1 MLTNLYG
8 MAKKTVVPVIDGL
21 FKDPVLVV
29 DVLYKMFLGK
39 GEYDDVLG
47 YQPTLT
53 QDISTRML
61 KLRHTRESV
70 AASSNSEVE
79 IGDMNILLQYSV
91 DLVNAGSK
99 DLIEVVVTG
108 DKYKVFHV
116 DFIFDLLIS
125 ITVKGDFT

>member
-1 MLTNLYG
+1 
-8 MAKKTVVPVIDGL
+8 MAKKTVAPVIDGL
-21 FKDPVLVV
+21 FKDQVLAV
-29 DVLYKMFLGK
+29 DILYKMFLGK

-61 KLRHTRESV
+61 KLRHTKESV

-79 IGDMNILLQYSV
+79 IGDMNILLQYSA
-91 DLVNAGSK
+91 DLMNAGSK
-99 DLIEVVVTG
+99 DLIEVVATG

-125 ITVKGDFT
+125 VTVKGDFT